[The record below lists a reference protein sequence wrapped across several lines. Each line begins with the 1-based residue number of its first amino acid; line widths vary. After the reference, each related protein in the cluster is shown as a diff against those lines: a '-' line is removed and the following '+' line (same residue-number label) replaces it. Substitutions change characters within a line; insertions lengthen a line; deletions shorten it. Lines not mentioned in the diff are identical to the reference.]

1 MTEKT
6 ITEETIYSGKVVKL
20 KKMTVELENGKTA
33 LREIV
38 VHPGG
43 ACVLAKTADNKFLT
57 VRQFR
62 KSAEKYMLEIPAGKL
77 EYGEDPYNAA
87 MRELEEETGYTC
99 EKLVKL
105 TEIYP
110 TPGYC
115 SEVIHIYYA
124 DNLKKGTQNLDE
136 DEFLSVEEYTMEELL
151 EKIKNGEIIDSKT
164 IVAILTGKEFANA

>member
-43 ACVLAKTADNKFLT
+43 ACVLAKTSDNKFLT

-87 MRELEEETGYTC
+87 MRELEEETGYAC
-99 EKLVKL
+99 EKLIKL

-115 SEVIHIYYA
+115 NEVIHIYYA

-136 DEFLSVEEYTMEELL
+136 DEFLSVEEYTMEELI

>member
-1 MTEKT
+1 
-6 ITEETIYSGKVVKL
+6 
-20 KKMTVELENGKTA
+20 
-33 LREIV
+33 
-38 VHPGG
+38 
-43 ACVLAKTADNKFLT
+43 
-57 VRQFR
+57 
-62 KSAEKYMLEIPAGKL
+62 MLEIPAGKL

-115 SEVIHIYYA
+115 NEVIHIYYA

>member
-6 ITEETIYSGKVVKL
+6 VFEETIYSGKVVNL
-20 KKMTVELENGKTA
+20 KKLTVELENGKTA

-43 ACVLAKTADNKFLT
+43 ACVLAKTEDNKFLT

-77 EYGEDPYNAA
+77 EYGEDPYDAA
-87 MRELEEETGYTC
+87 MRELEEETGYCC
-99 EKLVKL
+99 ESLAKI

-115 SEVIHIYYA
+115 NEVIHIYYA
-124 DNLKKGTQNLDE
+124 DKLKKGTQNLDE
-136 DEFLSVEEYTMEELL
+136 DEFLNVEEYTMEELL
-151 EKIKNGEIIDSKT
+151 EKIKTGEITDSKT
-164 IVAILTGKEFANA
+164 IVAVLMGKEFFDA